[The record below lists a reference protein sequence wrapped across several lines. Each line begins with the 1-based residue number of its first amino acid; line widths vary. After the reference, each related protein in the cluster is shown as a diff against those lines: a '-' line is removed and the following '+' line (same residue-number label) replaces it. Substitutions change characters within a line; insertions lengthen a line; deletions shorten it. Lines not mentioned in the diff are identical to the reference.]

1 MRYTARLI
9 LGLCLILL
17 AGVPGFA
24 QATHDAGYPEERTWL
39 DINGDHIADY
49 CRVVGNQGQYQ
60 IACAISKLWVSTP
73 GKMVTYVSLYSGS
86 AAYIDRGYPAS
97 GGFYSPGKNLVM
109 YCSGRGN
116 SPNPFI
122 LACDLFSVPASVV
135 EGQGQKLTPIPL
147 TALAPKMK
155 KK

>member
-1 MRYTARLI
+1 MRQATRIALI
-9 LGLCLILL
+9 LCVSLFLTSSL
-17 AGVPGFA
+17 FA
-24 QATHDAGYPEERTWL
+24 QATHDAGFPEERTWL

-49 CRVVGNQGQYQ
+49 CRVVGDPGRYQ

-73 GKMVTYVSLYSGS
+73 GKMVTYVSLYSGTP
-86 AAYIDRGYPAS
+86 YIDRGYPSS

-116 SPNPFI
+116 SPNPYI
-122 LACDLFSVPASVV
+122 LACDLFSVPANVV
-135 EGQGQKLTPIPL
+135 EGQGQKLTPMPL
-147 TALAPKMK
+147 TSLAPKTAK